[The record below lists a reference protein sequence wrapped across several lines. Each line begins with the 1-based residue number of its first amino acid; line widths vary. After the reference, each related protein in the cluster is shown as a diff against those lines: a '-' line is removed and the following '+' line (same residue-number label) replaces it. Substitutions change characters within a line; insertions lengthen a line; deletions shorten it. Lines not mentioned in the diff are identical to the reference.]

1 MVLGSTKVIRLR
13 SHLLSILRE
22 VKMEDSYPDSLV
34 EEKQVPPS
42 SGGLTVKAVITRKDG
57 TVEDLGII
65 SEGRVGFEASS
76 TSS

>member
-1 MVLGSTKVIRLR
+1 
-13 SHLLSILRE
+13 
-22 VKMEDSYPDSLV
+22 MEDSYPDSLV

>member
-1 MVLGSTKVIRLR
+1 
-13 SHLLSILRE
+13 
-22 VKMEDSYPDSLV
+22 MEDSYPDSLV
-34 EEKQVPPS
+34 EEKQVPP